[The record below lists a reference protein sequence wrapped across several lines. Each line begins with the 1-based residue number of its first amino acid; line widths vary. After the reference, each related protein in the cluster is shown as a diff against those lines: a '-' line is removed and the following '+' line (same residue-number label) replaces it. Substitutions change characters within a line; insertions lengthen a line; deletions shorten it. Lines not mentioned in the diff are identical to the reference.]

1 MPLVAFLCFIAINTA
16 YGQGKNFSIDRK
28 DPSWIV
34 KTNSK
39 GATPPAKDISDGY
52 FLSLYE
58 NQNHV
63 ELQEE
68 YSHLIREIVSEAG
81 VQNGSQ
87 ISVTYEPGFQKLIFH
102 KILLWRNNQSK
113 DLLQSHKF
121 KVLQIE
127 KDLSKFIY
135 SGTYEAFLLLDDIR
149 KGDRIEY
156 AYTIK
161 GNNPIF
167 GQKYASTFYFEG
179 PSSVGYLYSNLIFN
193 KKRVFNIKNFN
204 FNTDPKL
211 KEKDGL
217 NMYEWE
223 GNLTKTHRVTDFEP
237 SWYNPLRR
245 TQLSDYQNWNEVVN
259 WGLKVNDYPN
269 LKSALLDKKVQELK
283 ARSGNNTKKYIE
295 LATRFVQDE
304 IRYMGIEIGQYS
316 HKPNSPNKVLRQR
329 YGDCKDKSLLLV
341 HLLAPMN
348 VKADMA
354 YVNTY
359 ATVKTGENLPSPFA
373 FNHVVVVVNYNNNK
387 TWIDPTISYQRGTF
401 DSIYFPDYGEALV
414 IKPGVNA
421 LEKVIS
427 IPTGKLSSVLEFNVP
442 DTLAGKKASLLI
454 KTTYTDNYADNMRA
468 EIAESGTEA
477 LEKSYLEYYGKIY
490 ADIETTAELK
500 VTDQE
505 ESNILEVTERYEIS
519 NIWEVDSAKNQSYVQ
534 FYADLIREE
543 MRDIMAKNRN
553 TPLSL
558 KNPVNIEQ
566 TIIVHTPETWNLQ
579 VEPFKLETDDYYFE
593 TSGFQH
599 EKTLTLNY
607 VFRNMKSFIDGS
619 KTKAYVKDRAK
630 ILDNLTYYISWGTP
644 AAATDDINPY
654 LIYLCILALIVSLVF
669 CLKIY
674 QIRSPFELEELTEA
688 RPIRGWLIF
697 LGLQV
702 LCFPLALMGKTM
714 LMGVWSANTWKNFS
728 EQGALSEYSIKFL
741 IIIHVVL
748 FSLLLCYSV
757 LGAILFF
764 KRRKNFPK
772 LYIPFLF
779 GYICFLI
786 LNAVI
791 YIISAKVSEQ
801 EVIWNNSTLRVSDT
815 IFCILWISYL
825 KRSERVKE
833 TFVFTYPEIEWR
845 TAMIKQ
851 YNEQHFAPQKENIDN
866 ENI

>member
-1 MPLVAFLCFIAINTA
+1 MPLVAFLCFIAISTT

-34 KTNSK
+34 KTTSK

-58 NQNHV
+58 NQTHV

-193 KKRVFNIKNFN
+193 KKRAFNIKNFN

-223 GNLTKTHRVTDFEP
+223 SHLTKTHRITDFEP

-245 TQLSDYQNWNEVVN
+245 TQLSEYQNWNEVVN

-269 LKSALLDKKVQELK
+269 LNSVLLNKKVQELK
-283 ARSGNNTKKYIE
+283 AKSGNNTKKYIE

-316 HKPNSPNKVLRQR
+316 HKPNSPDKVLKQR

-348 VKADMA
+348 VKAEMA

-468 EIAESGTEA
+468 EIAESGTES

-490 ADIETTAELK
+490 ADIETTAALK
-500 VTDQE
+500 VSDQE
-505 ESNILEVTERYEIS
+505 ERNILEVTERYEIS
-519 NIWEVDSAKNQSYVQ
+519 NIWEADSAKNQSYVQ
-534 FYADLIREE
+534 FYADLIKEE
-543 MRDIMAKNRN
+543 MRDITAKNRS

-630 ILDNLTYYISWGTP
+630 ILDNLTYFISWGPP
-644 AAATDDINPY
+644 AAATGDINPF
-654 LIYLCILALIVSLVF
+654 LICLCIVALIISVVF
-669 CLKIY
+669 CFKIY
-674 QIRSPFELEELTEA
+674 QIKSPFDLEELTEA

-697 LGLQV
+697 LAIQV
-702 LCFPLALMGKTM
+702 VFFPLALMGKTAM
-714 LMGVWSANTWKNFS
+714 MGVWSANTWKDFS
-728 EQGALSEYSIKFL
+728 THGALPEYGMKIL
-741 IIIHVVL
+741 IILHVIF
-748 FSLLLCYSV
+748 FSLLLCYSI
-757 LGAILFF
+757 LGAVLFF
-764 KRRKNFPK
+764 NRRKNFPK
-772 LYIPFLF
+772 HYIPFLF

-786 LNAVI
+786 LNAGI
-791 YIISAKVSEQ
+791 YIISARVNEQ
-801 EVIWNNSTLRVSDT
+801 EIIWNNSTFRFSDSF
-815 IFCILWISYL
+815 FCILWIMYL
-825 KRSERVKE
+825 NQSERVKE
-833 TFVFTYPEIEWR
+833 TFVFTYPEIEWK

-851 YNEQHFAPQKENIDN
+851 YSEQHFAPQKEIIDN